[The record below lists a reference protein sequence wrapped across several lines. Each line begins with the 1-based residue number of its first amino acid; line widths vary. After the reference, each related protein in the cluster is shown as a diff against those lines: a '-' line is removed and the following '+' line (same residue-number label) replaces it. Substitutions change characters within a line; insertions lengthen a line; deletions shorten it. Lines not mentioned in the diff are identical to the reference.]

1 MTSFEMDNYIET
13 ERVYWKLFGLKLI
26 GYRRL
31 GDGQIIGTG
40 LLNPIIN
47 RLRLFIML
55 IVQARFYKQYE
66 DLGAWKGKRV
76 ANSFAPP
83 VGSRPQF
90 RALKGL
96 VKTHLYG
103 RAFPVAMTFAVTYR
117 CQCTCS
123 HCSAGDHFRNDM
135 QELSTKEA
143 KTLIDESQDLGV
155 AIITFTGGE
164 PLLRKDIYELI
175 SYVNQNKAMP
185 LLFTNGLLLT
195 DENVE
200 RLADAGLYSLFVSL
214 DSPYLWEHDRL
225 RGVPGLFETAL
236 QGMKKM
242 KSKGVFVGIS
252 SYANRTGTYVGLYK
266 KMHQLAIELGVH
278 NLLLFDCVPTGKLLK
293 DTSEVLT
300 REQREEIYEYSARV
314 FKNCIIPPISSQS
327 WQNSLEAYLA
337 GIGCLAG
344 NIQYYVSAYGD
355 VAPCDFAPLSF
366 GNIRREA
373 LKSIWKKIVNHP
385 AYNHRA
391 QFCRMQHHRFRH
403 FYIDPIPDGA
413 TLPYPIEKLLRIDYL
428 QSHPH

>member
-1 MTSFEMDNYIET
+1 MTSLEMDNYFET

-26 GYRRL
+26 SYKRL
-31 GDGQIIGTG
+31 GDGQIISTG
-40 LLNPIIN
+40 MLNPIIN
-47 RLRLFIML
+47 VFRLFIML
-55 IVQARFYKQYE
+55 VLQARFYRQYE
-66 DLGAWKGKRV
+66 HLGTWKGKQV

-96 VKTHLYG
+96 IKTHLYG

-117 CQCTCS
+117 CQCNCS
-123 HCSAGDHFRNDM
+123 HCSAGDHLKSDIH
-135 QELSTKEA
+135 ELSTKEA
-143 KTLIDESQDLGV
+143 KELIDESQDLGV
-155 AIITFTGGE
+155 VIIAFTGGE

-200 RLADAGLYSLFVSL
+200 RLAEAGLYSLFVSL
-214 DSPYLWEHDRL
+214 DSPDLVEHDRL

-252 SYANRTGTYVGLYK
+252 SYATRTGTSKGLYK

-300 REQREEIYEYSARV
+300 REQREEIYEYSAGV
-314 FKNCIIPPISSQS
+314 FKNRIIPPISSQS

-344 NIQYYVSAYGD
+344 NIQYYVSAYGE

-366 GNIRREA
+366 GNIRREP
-373 LKSIWKKIVNHP
+373 LKSIWKKIVDHP
-385 AYNHRA
+385 AYDHRA
-391 QFCRMQHHRFRH
+391 QFCRMQHYRFRH
-403 FYIDPIPDGA
+403 YYIDPIPDGA
-413 TLPYPIEKLLRIDYL
+413 TLPYPIEKLPRIDYL
-428 QSHPH
+428 KPNLH